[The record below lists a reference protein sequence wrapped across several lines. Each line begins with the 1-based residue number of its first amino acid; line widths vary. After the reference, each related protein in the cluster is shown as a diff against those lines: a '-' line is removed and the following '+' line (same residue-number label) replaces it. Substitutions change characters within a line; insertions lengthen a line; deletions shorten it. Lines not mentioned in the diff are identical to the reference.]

1 MSKIGPLTPAQAK
14 LTLAHRFTK
23 LADNLRQLNT
33 RFGLRPYRVFLIWT
47 KWTGKE
53 RGEGDE
59 MEVQRIEILPTP
71 KVSSLDNV
79 TFSLMHSGT
88 VPVGSIRLEQVSGQ
102 MTQDTLQ
109 GRKLHGGPEWVN
121 HIPEPYSFFYEL
133 VEDGRGDDPGVRPKF
148 RLLNVPFRRA
158 GKVDWT
164 LMLERISEDR
174 DRQGKN
180 VIGTGE
186 EG

>member
-1 MSKIGPLTPAQAK
+1 MSKIGPLTPEQAK
-14 LTLAHRFTK
+14 RTIAHRFTRLGDK
-23 LADNLRQLNT
+23 IRQLNT
-33 RFGLRPYRVFLIWT
+33 KFGLRPYRVFLIWT
-47 KWTGKE
+47 KWSGEE
-53 RGEGDE
+53 RGMGDE
-59 MEVQRIEILPTP
+59 VELKRLEILPTP
-71 KVSSLDNV
+71 KVSNLDNV

-88 VPVGSIRLEQVSGQ
+88 VPVGSVKVEEISGQ

-109 GRKLHGGPEWVN
+109 GRGLTGMPEWVD
-121 HIPEPYSFFYEL
+121 HIPEPYSFFYEV
-133 VEDGRGDDPGVRPKF
+133 VEDGRGDDPANRPKF

-174 DRQGKN
+174 NRLGKN
-180 VIGTGE
+180 VVGSGE